1 MANEVLTSAGY
12 TTMVNAEFLD
22 PLIAD
27 ALRDPVVALP
37 ACRFLDLR
45 GKATKTGSFNRRTAD
60 AAAAITELGATSNTL
75 FAVTR
80 AQVTGAKFGIR
91 RQFSE
96 EIMNVAIE
104 SEAQIIQEQA
114 KDAGAALAGKL
125 EADVCALFPSLTA
138 SVSHSLLPMSWSYLL
153 EAMAKQRTN
162 KAPGSPE
169 QWVGV
174 LDDQAA
180 TDLEMSVA
188 SAGGTA
194 FGVPGLQG
202 ILGGG
207 DGAGSMG
214 TLFRVPLRSTNL
226 TTVGA
231 GDGTSALMV
240 DGSKIPQYAPIG
252 WVLLWNPKT
261 MTQANTSDVSYT
273 FVHHMGAGAG
283 IIHPSTGTKIIVRG

>member
-1 MANEVLTSAGY
+1 MALETLTTAGY

-22 PLIAD
+22 PMIAD

-37 ACRFLDLR
+37 ACRYLDLR

-60 AAAAITELGATSNTL
+60 AAVAIAELGTPANAVFT
-75 FAVTR
+75 VTR
-80 AQVTGAKFGIR
+80 AQITGAKFGIR
-91 RQFSE
+91 RTFSE

-104 SEAQIIQEQA
+104 SEAQILAEQA

-125 EADVCALFPSLTA
+125 EADVCALFGSLTA
-138 SVSHSLLPMSWSYLL
+138 SVSHSLAPMTWSYLL

-162 KAPGSPE
+162 KAPGSPD
-169 QWVGV
+169 QWKGI

-180 TDLEMSVA
+180 TDLEGSVA
-188 SAGGTA
+188 SAGGA
-194 FGVPGLQG
+194 VFGTSGIQG

-207 DGAGSMG
+207 DGYGSMG
-214 TLFRVPLRSTNL
+214 SLFRVPLFSTNL
-226 TTVGA
+226 TTVAA
-231 GDGTSALMV
+231 GDGVSALMV
-240 DGSKIPQYAPIG
+240 DGAKIPAFAPIA

-261 MTQANTSDVSYT
+261 MQSPDVDTVSYR

-283 IIHPSTGTKIIVRG
+283 IVHPSTGTKITVRG